1 MALWV
6 CAEMVKE
13 GERGALVT
21 DAESEEEEE
30 GYGVGAQAP
39 VQVAL
44 LGLLL
49 GSGVHWDGWV
59 GGWRGE

>member
-1 MALWV
+1 M
-6 CAEMVKE
+6 
-13 GERGALVT
+13 GRGDLGTLVT